1 MVVVSHVKKQS
12 VTQNSSTAGPL
23 VGALSMDP
31 LTPVYDPYQTDELY
45 GGFGVSKYVSQEVVN
60 PVARI
65 HYSNG
70 RTLYTTMKGSVF
82 CRTQIPEGLPSPGFG
97 RRRHHLDR
105 RIRLYPDV

>member
-1 MVVVSHVKKQS
+1 
-12 VTQNSSTAGPL
+12 
-23 VGALSMDP
+23 MDP

-65 HYSNG
+65 YYSNG

-82 CRTQIPEGLPSPGFG
+82 AELKFLNDFRLRGSAGADPQNPIHPS
-97 RRRHHLDR
+97 
-105 RIRLYPDV
+105 